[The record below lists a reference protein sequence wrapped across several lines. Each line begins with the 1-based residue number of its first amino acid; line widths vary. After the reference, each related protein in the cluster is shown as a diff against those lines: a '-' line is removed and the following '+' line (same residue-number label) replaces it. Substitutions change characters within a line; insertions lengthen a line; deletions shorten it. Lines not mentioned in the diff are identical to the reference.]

1 MHAISLCD
9 FLTFIAQP
17 VGQSL
22 DYALHWINHYVF
34 SAAIAKFYVVNMS
47 PLDSNLQLRHC
58 LVPSPGCERRRVV
71 YRASDPAK

>member
-9 FLTFIAQP
+9 FLTFIPQL

-22 DYALHWINHYVF
+22 GYALHWINHYAF
-34 SAAIAKFYVVNMS
+34 SAAIAKFYVVNIS
-47 PLDSNLQLRHC
+47 PLDSDLQLPYC

-71 YRASDPAK
+71 CRASDPAK